1 MLLKSICWKEF
12 DKKKG
17 ILQSIQRPEWKYM
30 DANSAV
36 NFQEIYC
43 QQQAAE
49 QRRAC
54 CVLPRDII
62 LPEKKG
68 LESSWLVALC

>member
-1 MLLKSICWKEF
+1 
-12 DKKKG
+12 
-17 ILQSIQRPEWKYM
+17 M

-54 CVLPRDII
+54 CVLHRDII

-68 LESSWLVALC
+68 LESSWLVAF

>member
-1 MLLKSICWKEF
+1 
-12 DKKKG
+12 
-17 ILQSIQRPEWKYM
+17 M

-43 QQQAAE
+43 QQQPAE

-54 CVLPRDII
+54 CVLHRDII
-62 LPEKKG
+62 LSEKKASDRLDLLPFAEG
-68 LESSWLVALC
+68 GRVGKFKPK